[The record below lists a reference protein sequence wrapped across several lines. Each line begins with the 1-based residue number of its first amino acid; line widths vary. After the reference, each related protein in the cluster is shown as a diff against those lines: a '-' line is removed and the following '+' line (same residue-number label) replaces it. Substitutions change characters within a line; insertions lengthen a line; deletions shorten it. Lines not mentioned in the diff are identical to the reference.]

1 MIINLKLIQNL
12 YLLFLLHIFNNKL
25 KFIMLKFKI
34 MYIIYLHDMN
44 VQKNHKR
51 RIYV

>member
-1 MIINLKLIQNL
+1 
-12 YLLFLLHIFNNKL
+12 LLLLRIIFNNKL

-34 MYIIYLHDMN
+34 MYIIYLYDMN
-44 VQKNHKR
+44 VQENYKR